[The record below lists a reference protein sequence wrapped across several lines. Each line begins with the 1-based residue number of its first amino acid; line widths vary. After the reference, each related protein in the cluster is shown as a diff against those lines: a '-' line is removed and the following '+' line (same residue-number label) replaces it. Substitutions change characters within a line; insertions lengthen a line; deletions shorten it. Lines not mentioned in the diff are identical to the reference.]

1 MSFFRK
7 KSLFILLLGIIL
19 LVLLVGYSL
28 TDRDDLTTPEKFL
41 MDSVGWV
48 QYIVNQPITYVS
60 EKITDVKEMNKLLRE
75 KLSEYKTV
83 VYDLQEAEKENEE
96 LQQIMDIE
104 ESARDFEPI
113 VSSVIARSPE
123 RWIDQITIN
132 RGSRH
137 GVEKNMAVMTADGM
151 IGKVS
156 FVSPSTAKVQL
167 ITGFDQLN
175 RVSATV

>member
-1 MSFFRK
+1 
-7 KSLFILLLGIIL
+7 IL

-60 EKITDVKEMNKLLRE
+60 EKVTDVKEMKHTSEENKLLRE

-83 VYDLQEAEKENEE
+83 VYDLQDAEKENEE

-104 ESARDFEPI
+104 ESAREFEPI
-113 VSSVIARSPE
+113 VSSVIARPPE
-123 RWIDQITIN
+123 RWIAQITIN
-132 RGSRH
+132 TASRRGRAR
-137 GVEKNMAVMTADGM
+137 NMV
-151 IGKVS
+151 
-156 FVSPSTAKVQL
+156 
-167 ITGFDQLN
+167 
-175 RVSATV
+175 

>member
-7 KSLFILLLGIIL
+7 KSLFILLLGIILLVLLVGMIPNNKINNDLLLGIIL

-60 EKITDVKEMNKLLRE
+60 EKITDVKEMKHTYEENKLLRE

-104 ESARDFEPI
+104 ESARDF
-113 VSSVIARSPE
+113 
-123 RWIDQITIN
+123 
-132 RGSRH
+132 
-137 GVEKNMAVMTADGM
+137 
-151 IGKVS
+151 
-156 FVSPSTAKVQL
+156 
-167 ITGFDQLN
+167 
-175 RVSATV
+175 